1 METVLAIAICVAA
14 VCAAAAL
21 ALSVKTIAVRRT
33 LADMADTLEEAED
46 SNVVVRVRTRDKAV
60 RAAAEALNDELTKL
74 RKARSEYSQGSRD
87 LDTAIV
93 NMAHDLR
100 TPLTAALGWLELCD
114 KTDDPVKLHGYAQAA
129 RDAATRLKEL
139 TEELFGYALA
149 HEKEKP
155 EFDRADLTEALRRAV
170 LASYAAFG
178 LKGVEPKI
186 DLPDAP
192 VWAISDCRMLER
204 IFDNIISN
212 ALKYGKDGFFVSLD
226 EKGVVKI
233 GNNCEGLDSVDVA
246 RMFDRF
252 FTVKNARS
260 SSGLGLSIAKT
271 LTARLGGKIYADLD
285 KDVLTV
291 TVDFSQTLCEI
302 AREK

>member
-74 RKARSEYSQGSRD
+74 RKARSEYSRGSRD

-155 EFDRADLTEALRRAV
+155 EFDKADLTEALRRAV

-178 LKGVEPKI
+178 LKGV
-186 DLPDAP
+186 
-192 VWAISDCRMLER
+192 
-204 IFDNIISN
+204 
-212 ALKYGKDGFFVSLD
+212 
-226 EKGVVKI
+226 
-233 GNNCEGLDSVDVA
+233 
-246 RMFDRF
+246 
-252 FTVKNARS
+252 
-260 SSGLGLSIAKT
+260 
-271 LTARLGGKIYADLD
+271 
-285 KDVLTV
+285 
-291 TVDFSQTLCEI
+291 
-302 AREK
+302 